1 MGRIYVGDNKS
12 FVWQWQPNEQIVLE
26 GYPDGVFVHYANC
39 NTAEAPVVQSRR
51 VGDKLIADIPPE
63 LMQEPH
69 DITVYVCDADGT
81 LHSYFIPVVE
91 RPKPESYIY
100 EPVEILRYESLAKR
114 IAALEEGGVGGV
126 ALDTTLTQGGK
137 AADAKATGDEIKRV
151 AGLIPSI
158 EGLAKEED
166 IPVVPTW
173 AMQSNKPSYTAS
185 EVGAD
190 PTGTAAVAVSAH
202 NANNEAHSDIR
213 LEIKAIREQL
223 AAFMDV
229 DDETLNELSE
239 LIAAIASNQTSIAQL
254 TTGKVSVVDIV
265 NNLVTNASNKPLSA
279 AMGAALAGEIDSV
292 RSSLAGYQP
301 KGNYL
306 TEHQDLGHLLP
317 RMELSAAIDTALAQ
331 AKESG
336 EFDGPPGLQG
346 PPGPQGPQG
355 DPGPAGADGAP
366 GDDYVLT
373 DADRQEI
380 AELAAGM
387 VDVPSGGT
395 KAWRKIAEF
404 TLEEDLEAS
413 TFFYVNA
420 DNDGAAL
427 DLSESL
433 LIANYKVTGNVGN
446 TYYLASQKNS
456 GNINYAVMNLIV
468 ANNATLVV
476 HCELIGAEGAQYIR
490 TTAKKD
496 NGYATKVAY
505 HGAIS
510 NPSPITG
517 MSLQMPAGVAAGTT
531 YEFWG
536 VDR

>member
-1 MGRIYVGDNKS
+1 MKIYMSDGNT
-12 FVWQWQPNEQIVLE
+12 FIWQWQPKEHIVLE

-126 ALDTTLTQGGK
+126 ALDTNLTQSGK

-292 RSSLAGYQP
+292 RRSLAGYQP

-317 RMELSAAIDTALAQ
+317 ITELSAAIDTALAQ

-336 EFDGPPGLQG
+336 EFDGPPGA
-346 PPGPQGPQG
+346 P
-355 DPGPAGADGAP
+355 GAP
-366 GDDYVLT
+366 GGSAKWKRIGIFTAADNINPWIINADEDGNEFSCTEFRIRAKLCWFHLAKNSTINRGIAFYGDNGSWYSIALSNLPAGFAAVVKGENASEAAATFKNPVVIDVTTHGGLLVAET
-373 DADRQEI
+373 IGEVTNNTFDVMTGCAFRNRGVPHGADRFKQIRISLGYPTNLVMAGSTVEI
-380 AELAAGM
+380 
-387 VDVPSGGT
+387 
-395 KAWRKIAEF
+395 
-404 TLEEDLEAS
+404 
-413 TFFYVNA
+413 
-420 DNDGAAL
+420 
-427 DLSESL
+427 
-433 LIANYKVTGNVGN
+433 
-446 TYYLASQKNS
+446 
-456 GNINYAVMNLIV
+456 
-468 ANNATLVV
+468 
-476 HCELIGAEGAQYIR
+476 
-490 TTAKKD
+490 
-496 NGYATKVAY
+496 
-505 HGAIS
+505 
-510 NPSPITG
+510 
-517 MSLQMPAGVAAGTT
+517 
-531 YEFWG
+531 WG
-536 VDR
+536 R